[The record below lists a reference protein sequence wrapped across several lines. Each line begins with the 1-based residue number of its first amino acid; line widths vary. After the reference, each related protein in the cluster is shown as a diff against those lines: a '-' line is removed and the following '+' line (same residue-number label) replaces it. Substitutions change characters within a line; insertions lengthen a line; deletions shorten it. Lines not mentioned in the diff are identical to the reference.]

1 MKTQALI
8 VSADSE
14 EDFKLLQK
22 MLNKMGFPSVK
33 LTEEEMED
41 FGLLTA
47 MLKEPRGKYVTEKE
61 IRRALKAK

>member
-8 VSADSE
+8 VSANNE
-14 EDFKLLQK
+14 ADFKLLQELLK
-22 MLNKMGFPSVK
+22 KMGFPSVK

-47 MLKEPRGKYVTEKE
+47 MLKEPRGKYVAEKE
-61 IRRALKAK
+61 IRKALDPK